1 LRDAPH
7 AHRLAR
13 LVVSVLSFDRSELLL
28 KGIDRIAEPLMQYI
42 ALQEFALQV
51 L

>member
-1 LRDAPH
+1 
-7 AHRLAR
+7 
-13 LVVSVLSFDRSELLL
+13 VVIVISFDISELLL
-28 KGIDRIAEPLMQYI
+28 KGIDSIAEPLMKYI